1 MAEESDLEKT
11 EAASSRRLEQAREEG
26 QVPRSREIGTFLVLM
41 VGAAAF
47 WLMGPWMVERV
58 AGFFRRGLV
67 LDHGLATEPTLMLV
81 RLADISLDALLSF
94 APMFA
99 ALIVAALLSPFFLG
113 SWNFSAKALQPD
125 LSRLNLLKGLG
136 RVISWNGLVELVK
149 AVAKSSL
156 VGGVAVLVLWNE
168 SGDLLAMFAQSIEVS
183 LASAGHLLSF
193 SFLAIVSAMLLIV
206 AVDVPFQIWQ
216 YHHKLKMSRAEVKKE
231 GKELEGNPEV
241 KSRIRQ
247 LQREAARKR
256 MMSAV
261 PTADVI
267 VTNPSHYA
275 VALAYKAGYHTQI
288 MVAVVCYGVAG
299 IVGLHAG
306 PGTHAGAGPP
316 ADPGAHGGPRTH
328 PRRRL
333 HPRAGPHGQA
343 PVLGVGGGPSR
354 EREEQRGAGE
364 AERTRGWQRETREV
378 EHEGQDSGV
387 SGAPLASS
395 ALTRWMSGEVRDGPP
410 VAPTGSVH

>member
-47 WLMGPWMVERV
+47 WLMGPWMVQRV
-58 AGFFRRGLV
+58 SGFFRRGLV
-67 LDHGLATEPTLMLV
+67 LDHDLATEPTLMLV

-94 APMFA
+94 APLFA

-113 SWNFSAKALQPD
+113 SWNFSPKALQPD

-149 AVAKSSL
+149 AVVKSSL

-168 SGDLLAMFAQSIEVS
+168 SGDLLAMFAQSIEVA
-183 LASAGHLLSF
+183 LAGAGHLLSF
-193 SFLAIVSAMLLIV
+193 NFLVIVSAMLLIV

-216 YHHKLKMSRAEVKKE
+216 YHDKLKMTRAEVKKE

-261 PTADVI
+261 PAADVI

-275 VALAYKAGYHTQI
+275 VALVYKAGMGAPKLLAKGMGEVALKIRQI
-288 MVAVVCYGVAG
+288 
-299 IVGLHAG
+299 
-306 PGTHAGAGPP
+306 GAENTVP
-316 ADPGAHGGPRTH
+316 T
-328 PRRRL
+328 
-333 HPRAGPHGQA
+333 
-343 PVLGVGGGPSR
+343 V
-354 EREEQRGAGE
+354 E
-364 AERTRGWQRETREV
+364 A
-378 EHEGQDSGV
+378 
-387 SGAPLASS
+387 APLARALYRHAELDQEIPAALYAAVAEVLAYVYQLSS
-395 ALTRWMSGEVRDGPP
+395 WRAVGGAYPLPP
-410 VAPTGSVH
+410 REIAVPPELVPEAAHG

>member
-11 EAASSRRLEQAREEG
+11 EAASARRLEQAREEG

-41 VGAAAF
+41 VGAAGF

-113 SWNFSAKALQPD
+113 SWNFSPKALQPD

-136 RVISWNGLVELVK
+136 RVLSWNGLVELVK
-149 AVAKSSL
+149 AVVKSSL
-156 VGGVAVLVLWNE
+156 VGGVAVLVLWSE
-168 SGDLLAMFAQSIEVS
+168 SGQLLAMFAQSIEVS

-216 YHHKLKMSRAEVKKE
+216 YHDKLKMTRQEVKKE

-261 PTADVI
+261 PAADVI
-267 VTNPSHYA
+267 VTNPSHFA
-275 VALAYKAGYHTQI
+275 VALAYKAGMRAPKLLAKGMGEVALKI
-288 MVAVVCYGVAG
+288 RAIGIENAVPMV
-299 IVGLHAG
+299 
-306 PGTHAGAGPP
+306 
-316 ADPGAHGGPRTH
+316 
-328 PRRRL
+328 
-333 HPRAGPHGQA
+333 
-343 PVLGVGGGPSR
+343 
-354 EREEQRGAGE
+354 E
-364 AERTRGWQRETREV
+364 A
-378 EHEGQDSGV
+378 
-387 SGAPLASS
+387 APLARALYRHAELDEEIPAALYAAVAEVLAYVYQLSS
-395 ALTRWMSGEVRDGPP
+395 WRAAGGVYPLPPQEIAVPAELVPEALHG
-410 VAPTGSVH
+410 

>member
-58 AGFFRRGLV
+58 SGFFRRGLV
-67 LDHGLATEPTLMLV
+67 LDRDLATEPTLMLV

-94 APMFA
+94 APLFA

-113 SWNFSAKALQPD
+113 SWNFSPKALQPD

-149 AVAKSSL
+149 AVVKSSL

-183 LASAGHLLSF
+183 LAGAGHLLSF
-193 SFLAIVSAMLLIV
+193 NFLVIVSAMLLIV

-216 YHHKLKMSRAEVKKE
+216 YHDKLKMTRAEVKKE

-261 PTADVI
+261 PAADVI

-275 VALAYKAGYHTQI
+275 VALAYKTGMGAPKLLAKGMGEVALKIRQI
-288 MVAVVCYGVAG
+288 GAENAVPTV
-299 IVGLHAG
+299 
-306 PGTHAGAGPP
+306 
-316 ADPGAHGGPRTH
+316 
-328 PRRRL
+328 
-333 HPRAGPHGQA
+333 
-343 PVLGVGGGPSR
+343 
-354 EREEQRGAGE
+354 E
-364 AERTRGWQRETREV
+364 A
-378 EHEGQDSGV
+378 
-387 SGAPLASS
+387 APLARALYRHAELDQEIPAALYAAVAEVLAYVYQLSS
-395 ALTRWMSGEVRDGPP
+395 WRALGGVYPLPP
-410 VAPTGSVH
+410 REIAVPAELVPEAAHG

>member
-47 WLMGPWMVERV
+47 WLMGPWMVQRV
-58 AGFFRRGLV
+58 SGFFRRGLV
-67 LDHGLATEPTLMLV
+67 LDHGLATEPTQMLV

-94 APMFA
+94 APLFA

-149 AVAKSSL
+149 AVVKSSL

-168 SGDLLAMFAQSIEVS
+168 SGDLLAMFAQSIEVA

-193 SFLAIVSAMLLIV
+193 NFLLIVSTMLLIV

-216 YHHKLKMSRAEVKKE
+216 YHDKLKMTREEVKKE

-261 PTADVI
+261 PAADVI

-275 VALAYKAGYHTQI
+275 VALAYKTGMGAPKLLAKG
-288 MVAVVCYGVAG
+288 MGEVALK
-299 IVGLHAG
+299 IRQVGAENAV
-306 PGTHAGAGPP
+306 PT
-316 ADPGAHGGPRTH
+316 
-328 PRRRL
+328 
-333 HPRAGPHGQA
+333 
-343 PVLGVGGGPSR
+343 V
-354 EREEQRGAGE
+354 E
-364 AERTRGWQRETREV
+364 A
-378 EHEGQDSGV
+378 
-387 SGAPLASS
+387 APLARALYRHGELDQEIPAALYAAVAEVLAYVYQLSS
-395 ALTRWMSGEVRDGPP
+395 WRAVGGAYPLPP
-410 VAPTGSVH
+410 REITVPAELVPEAAHG